1 MKNFKKL
8 RKKLIE
14 LGLKYQE
21 TKEKKYLKYLA
32 LVVKPTTTQMYTV
45 IYNFLL
51 KAGMLNLLKDFHY
64 STNQHQ
70 IKELLI
76 LENSK
81 DYYIIKEFLISI
93 MDARITFAHPNLI
106 EKTFT
111 KEFIE
116 NIDTVHILEI
126 LNKAKSDKD
135 LRDFNFS
142 FESHSKTMENV
153 INFYNTLQ
161 ENPSSSID
169 SKISAIS
176 KALNVMHHT
185 GYCFF
190 YCKETNNFLPIFD
203 EFQSKSLSNI
213 SVLVAER
220 ELKKLLF

>member
-1 MKNFKKL
+1 MKDFKKL
-8 RKKLIE
+8 RKKLIQ

-32 LVVKPTTTQMYTV
+32 LVVKPTTTQMFTV

-51 KAGMLNLLKDFHY
+51 KASMLNLLKDFHY
-64 STNQHQ
+64 NANQHQ

-81 DYYIIKEFLISI
+81 DYYIIKEFLISM
-93 MDARITFAHPNLI
+93 MDVRITFAHPI
-106 EKTFT
+106 VIKKAFTEK
-111 KEFIE
+111 FIE
-116 NIDTVHILEI
+116 NLDVVHICKI
-126 LNKAKSDKD
+126 LKRTKTNKN

-142 FESHSKTMENV
+142 FESHSKTMENI

-161 ENPSSSID
+161 ETPSSTID

-203 EFQSKSLSNI
+203 ELQSRCLSNI
-213 SVLVAER
+213 NVLVAER